1 MRQTTLCLPLVAL
14 AALACQSSSSVRTVA
29 ADEAL
34 RKPLFDSVAALEGR
48 WEEAEDSGE
57 MQLAIEYHVSSG
69 GTAVREVM
77 NPGGPHE
84 MTNMYT
90 LDGNSLVMTHY
101 CAGGNQPHM
110 RASALED
117 GALVFEAEGVSDLNP
132 GESSYMGAL
141 KLVMVDAN
149 TLEQH
154 WTSMNADG
162 KPNPDHD
169 MVFHLKRVN

>member
-1 MRQTTLCLPLVAL
+1 MRHITLSLPLVAL
-14 AALACQSSSSVRTVA
+14 AALSCQSSSSIRQVE

-34 RKPLFDSVAALEGR
+34 RKPLFDAVASLAGR
-48 WEEAEDSGE
+48 WEGDRGGDQKYVVEFS
-57 MQLAIEYHVSSG
+57 VSSG
-69 GTAVREVM
+69 GSAVREVM
-77 NPGGPHE
+77 NPGDPHE

-110 RASALED
+110 RAHAVEG
-117 GALVFEAEGVSDLNP
+117 GALVFEADGVSDLNP

-141 KLVMVDAN
+141 ELVFVDED

-154 WTSMNADG
+154 WTSMTPDG
-162 KPNPDHD
+162 KPNPDHS
-169 MVFHLKRVN
+169 MVFRLERVN